1 MTTLNI
7 NGRKVTV
14 DDSFK
19 SLTPDQQ
26 NATVDEISQSF
37 GSSSPASAAAPAAQ
51 PPAQAKAHDLSGSFN
66 TKLDPKD
73 EANFQEWAGPKIKDV
88 YDYDLRGAWKS
99 GAAASESGHL
109 PDTFKKPNHPTFSK
123 ESQYNTPETPGG
135 EWIDKGDGK
144 FAFKPT
150 SYNLDT
156 YGKDALSEYFR
167 GNEPD
172 ATLEMSTQGGK
183 PFSGSIL
190 PISRDDEGNVGFD
203 SNAGIVGTVKRA
215 FTAPGRA
222 MSGELQVMGPDGSA
236 SPEAIAEGGNFA
248 LTVGGITTPAAGTGK
263 VLAANAPRQVRPGM
277 EVSAAAQR
285 LEVPLPRAVTSDA
298 GTVQQAG
305 KVIAN
310 VPFAGQPLRKA
321 AQESVDALGN
331 AATRTQ
337 EGFGSGSVANAGGA
351 AREGIQTY
359 SKALS
364 GKVGQAYDSVDPLIT
379 QNVVTPLEN
388 TARIAS
394 EITAGRTNSRIGPSR
409 AVTLVKEAL
418 NTPEGLNYQGIKG
431 LRTSIREMMDTP
443 GLAPA
448 ETSQAELKRIYSALS
463 DDLRSS
469 VNRAGGENASKAFES
484 ANQLA
489 AKTAREQEGLQK
501 VLGRDISDEALFDRV
516 SAMAGSTSRAD
527 RISLARVKG
536 AVGDDTWN
544 EIASGV
550 ISKLG
555 RAPDGNFS
563 PDRFVT
569 GWGKLS
575 PEGKTQLFGGKKELS
590 SALDDI
596 ATVSSRFKQLNQYAN
611 PSGTG
616 QTVLGGAIGSGL
628 IADPITT
635 ISSTIGARVLSSV
648 LAKPTSARALAAYS
662 KAYEKQAT
670 APSKASQQAFINTS
684 RAVAAI
690 LANEAGNKGLA
701 PQIFPVIST
710 ISRLPAEQGNENN
723 GAEEQ
728 QSYGAT
734 EQLPVLMPNE
744 T

>member
-1 MTTLNI
+1 MTTLDI
-7 NGRKVTV
+7 NGRKVKV

-19 SLTPDQQ
+19 SLTPEQQ
-26 NATVDEISQSF
+26 NATVDEIFQSM
-37 GSSSPASAAAPAAQ
+37 GDGDKPVAAPQQPMAPTQAA
-51 PPAQAKAHDLSGSFN
+51 PTAEPEKPA
-66 TKLDPKD
+66 
-73 EANFQEWAGPKIKDV
+73 
-88 YDYDLRGAWKS
+88 
-99 GAAASESGHL
+99 
-109 PDTFKKPNHPTFSK
+109 
-123 ESQYNTPETPGG
+123 
-135 EWIDKGDGK
+135 
-144 FAFKPT
+144 
-150 SYNLDT
+150 
-156 YGKDALSEYFR
+156 
-167 GNEPD
+167 
-172 ATLEMSTQGGK
+172 
-183 PFSGSIL
+183 PFSGAIL
-190 PISRDDEGNVGFD
+190 PISRDAEGNVGFD

-215 FTAPGRA
+215 FQLPGD
-222 MSGELQVMGPDGSA
+222 VMAGKVDVNSD
-236 SPEAIAEGGNFA
+236 EAIQRGADFAGVFGG
-248 LTVGGITTPAAGTGK
+248 TSPAMGTGK
-263 VLAANAPRQVRPGM
+263 AIAANAPRAVQPGM
-277 EVSAAAQR
+277 EVAAAAQR

-388 TARIAS
+388 TAKIAS

-409 AVTLVKEAL
+409 AVTLVQEAL

-443 GLAPA
+443 SLAPA
-448 ETSQAELKRIYSALS
+448 ETSQTELKRIYSALS

-469 VNRAGGENASKAFES
+469 VNRAGGENASKAFEA

-575 PEGKTQLFGGKKELS
+575 PEGKSQLFGGKKDLS

-596 ATVSSRFKQLNQYAN
+596 ATVAGRFKQLNQYAN

-648 LAKPTSARALAAYS
+648 LAKPTSARAIAAYS
-662 KAYEKQAT
+662 KAYERQIT
-670 APSKASQQAFINTS
+670 SPSKVSQQAFINTS
-684 RAVAAI
+684 RAVASI

-723 GAEEQ
+723 GAPEQ
-728 QSYGAT
+728 QNPGVSQ
-734 EQLPVLMPNE
+734 EPRILLPNE